1 MTIIMHIINICR
13 EIIIRSIAVL
23 FILFLWEKNAHAQ
36 CNGYESLCDKS
47 YDEVAY
53 LTTHN
58 AYNAEQDD
66 FMAPNQT
73 YGTIQQLNDGVR
85 ALMIDVYDEDG
96 VPTVYHGFTF
106 LGTAPLSVNLLEIKN
121 FLTGNPNEIITII
134 LECYTTAD
142 AIEQA
147 LTDADLS
154 DFLYA
159 KDGDWASLQEMIDTN
174 QRLVIFTD
182 VDDASPTQNWYHYVW
197 HHAVETHYSVHD
209 TAEMVCDYNR
219 GNAWNDLFIFNHFIT
234 HPSFGTGLPLQ
245 AEIANSNPFLMNRV
259 LECQEVHDKFPNFI
273 TVDFYEK
280 GDALQAV
287 DALNGV
293 ITSTLSVDEKTVYC
307 FPNPASNL
315 LKISGLN
322 NIFRYQLHD
331 VSGKL
336 WQSGS
341 SNGIIQLNELPD
353 NIYFLN
359 VQTNSAQYHFKVV
372 KINH

>member
-1 MTIIMHIINICR
+1 MHITNIYPK
-13 EIIIRSIAVL
+13 IIIRSIAVL
-23 FILFLWEKNAHAQ
+23 FILFLSEKNVHAQ
-36 CNGYESLCDKS
+36 CNGHESLCDKL

-66 FMAPNQT
+66 FMAANQT
-73 YGTIQQLNDGVR
+73 YGITQQLNDGVR
-85 ALMIDVYDEDG
+85 ALMIDVYDENG

-106 LGTAPLSVNLLEIKN
+106 LGTAPLSANLLEIKN
-121 FLTGNPNEIITII
+121 FLTENPNEIVTII

-159 KDGDWASLQEMIDTN
+159 KNGDWASLQDMIDAN

-182 VDDASPTQNWYHYVW
+182 VDDASPMQNWYHYVW
-197 HHAVETHYSVHD
+197 NYAVETHYSVHD

-234 HPSFGTGLPLQ
+234 NASFGTGLPLE
-245 AEIANSNPFLMNRV
+245 AETANSNPFFINRV
-259 LECQEVHDKFPNFI
+259 LECQAVHDKFPNFI

-280 GDALQAV
+280 GDALQVV
-287 DALNGV
+287 DVLNGV
-293 ITSTLSVDEKTVYC
+293 ITSTLSVHEETVYC

-315 LKISGLN
+315 LTISGIDD
-322 NIFRYQLHD
+322 IFRYELHD
-331 VSGKL
+331 ISGKL

-341 SNGIIQLNELPD
+341 SNGTIQLNELPD